1 MESVRVRLEFKR
13 RDVLNKSQ
21 LMEGLMRSW
30 LLLKPEMETISG
42 LAAYL
47 LHTFDLYDSCPSG
60 LILSM
65 DGFVLPPFES
75 TCILKDKDI
84 VCVKRKGDSVVDT
97 IQAGEG
103 LDFLEVD
110 ENVEKQSLLEG
121 LKLLANEEFEKEHNE
136 NDDSVQEYMVTRKRK
151 ASKKL
156 QGSRRKKNKVATT
169 GKCSIVLEDDQ
180 KDIHA
185 EENGSLH
192 QCGVLPKKSVKK
204 DKLFRLPVEQD
215 KSSVPESDERSND
228 TTKSAPSA
236 KRFCQLEENGEESVD
251 VSHKPCETKKVPSR
265 SARRKKA
272 KRLWLREQDN
282 AEKKKLRQGQTHK
295 RDDEQ
300 SPVKDNQKLFEE
312 PQQPDENSEE
322 EDEVVPVVIRPGH
335 IRFERLDKVRDVQQY
350 QTPMESLQWNG
361 ITSKRKGQKWGLEKV
376 AYYKRNDHVN
386 SNEEIAEM
394 VTAEEAPAKNAIDFD
409 KLKPYTSSPKES
421 LQWNGITSKRKGQ
434 KWGLEKVAYYERND
448 HVSSN
453 EEIAE
458 MVTAEE
464 APAKNPIDFDKL
476 KSYTS
481 SPKKGDVVAYRLI
494 ELSSSWTPELSS
506 FRVGKIS
513 WYNPESNWILLVT
526 VPEYPIDFEKITE
539 EPSAAQPDTSLY
551 GEDGS
556 LKINYSSLID
566 IRIVKYGNLD
576 TTEVTGEVI
585 EVPAGN
591 QTPVSCVAASTPV
604 QDPIPARENGEVNA
618 WDEIGQALNAKKVQ
632 LSEED
637 GWRKEESAGKSGWS
651 YRALRSSALG
661 PTMARLRAQNG
672 L

>member
-1 MESVRVRLEFKR
+1 MESVRVRLDFKH

-47 LHTFDLYDSCPSG
+47 LHTFDLYDSCPRG

-103 LDFLEVD
+103 LDSLEVD

-169 GKCSIVLEDDQ
+169 GKCSVVLEDDQ

-215 KSSVPESDERSND
+215 KSSVPESDKRSND

-251 VSHKPCETKKVPSR
+251 ASHKPCETKKIPSR

-282 AEKKKLRQGQTHK
+282 AEKKKLHQGQTLK

-376 AYYKRNDHVN
+376 AYYKRNDHV
-386 SNEEIAEM
+386 
-394 VTAEEAPAKNAIDFD
+394 
-409 KLKPYTSSPKES
+409 
-421 LQWNGITSKRKGQ
+421 
-434 KWGLEKVAYYERND
+434 
-448 HVSSN
+448 SSN

-464 APAKNPIDFDKL
+464 APAKNPTDFDKL
-476 KSYTS
+476 KPYTS

-556 LKINYSSLID
+556 LKINYSSLVD

-591 QTPVSCVAASTPV
+591 QIPVSCVAASTPV
-604 QDPIPARENGEVNA
+604 QAPIPARENGEVNA

-637 GWRKEESAGKSGWS
+637 GWRKEESSGKSGWS

>member
-1 MESVRVRLEFKR
+1 MESVRVRLDFKH

-47 LHTFDLYDSCPSG
+47 LHTFDLYDSCPRG

-103 LDFLEVD
+103 LDSLEVD

-169 GKCSIVLEDDQ
+169 GKCSVVLEDDQ

-215 KSSVPESDERSND
+215 KSSVPESDKRSND

-251 VSHKPCETKKVPSR
+251 ASHKPCETKKIPSR

-282 AEKKKLRQGQTHK
+282 AEKKKLHQGQTLK

-361 ITSKRKGQKWGLEKV
+361 ITSKRKDKKWGLEK
-376 AYYKRNDHVN
+376 
-386 SNEEIAEM
+386 
-394 VTAEEAPAKNAIDFD
+394 F
-409 KLKPYTSSPKES
+409 
-421 LQWNGITSKRKGQ
+421 
-434 KWGLEKVAYYERND
+434 AYYERND
-448 HVSSN
+448 QVISN

-476 KSYTS
+476 KPYTS

-556 LKINYSSLID
+556 LKINYSSLVD

-591 QTPVSCVAASTPV
+591 QIPVSCVAASTPV
-604 QDPIPARENGEVNA
+604 QAPIPARENGEVNA

-637 GWRKEESAGKSGWS
+637 GWRKEESSGKSGWS

>member
-1 MESVRVRLEFKR
+1 MESVRIRLEFKH
-13 RDVLNKSQ
+13 RDVLSKSQ
-21 LMEGLMRSW
+21 LKEGLVRSW
-30 LLLKPEMETISG
+30 LLLKPEMETISS

-97 IQAGEG
+97 IQAGEE
-103 LDFLEVD
+103 LDSLKVD
-110 ENVEKQSLLEG
+110 KNLEKQSLLEDV
-121 LKLLANEEFEKEHNE
+121 KILANEEFEEEHNE

-151 ASKKL
+151 ALKKL

-169 GKCSIVLEDDQ
+169 GKCSVVLEDDQ

-192 QCGVLPKKSVKK
+192 QCGVLPKKTVKK
-204 DKLFRLPVEQD
+204 DKLFRSPVEQD
-215 KSSVPESDERSND
+215 KSRVPESDERSND
-228 TTKSAPSA
+228 TTKSVPSA

-251 VSHKPCETKKVPSR
+251 VSHKPCETKKLPSR

-282 AEKKKLRQGQTHK
+282 AEKKKLHQGQTLK

-335 IRFERLDKVRDVQQY
+335 IRFERLDKVRDVQQF

-376 AYYKRNDHVN
+376 AYYKRND
-386 SNEEIAEM
+386 
-394 VTAEEAPAKNAIDFD
+394 
-409 KLKPYTSSPKES
+409 Y
-421 LQWNGITSKRKGQ
+421 
-434 KWGLEKVAYYERND
+434 
-448 HVSSN
+448 VSSN
-453 EEIAE
+453 EEVAE

-476 KSYTS
+476 KPYTS

-539 EPSAAQPDTSLY
+539 EPSAEQPDTSLY

-556 LKINYSSLID
+556 LKINYSSLVD
-566 IRIVKYGNLD
+566 IRIVKYGNLE
-576 TTEVTGEVI
+576 TTEITGEVI
-585 EVPAGN
+585 EVHVGN
-591 QTPVSCVAASTPV
+591 QTPVSCVAANTPV
-604 QDPIPARENGEVNA
+604 QAPIPARENGEVNA
-618 WDEIGQALNAKKVQ
+618 WDEISQALNAKKVQ

-637 GWRKEESAGKSGWS
+637 GWRKEESSGKSGWS

-661 PTMARLRAQNG
+661 PTMAILRAQNG

>member
-409 KLKPYTSSPKES
+409 KLKPYTSSPK
-421 LQWNGITSKRKGQ
+421 
-434 KWGLEKVAYYERND
+434 
-448 HVSSN
+448 
-453 EEIAE
+453 
-458 MVTAEE
+458 
-464 APAKNPIDFDKL
+464 
-476 KSYTS
+476 
-481 SPKKGDVVAYRLI
+481 KGDVVAYRLI